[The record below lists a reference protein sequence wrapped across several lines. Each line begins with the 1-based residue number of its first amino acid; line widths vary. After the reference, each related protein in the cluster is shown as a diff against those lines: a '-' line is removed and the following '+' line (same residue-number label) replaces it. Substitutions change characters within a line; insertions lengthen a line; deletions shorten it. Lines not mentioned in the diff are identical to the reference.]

1 MVDVAIITVYA
12 LEVPSLTESNGQGA
26 HHGGYSGV
34 SRQAFLRP
42 SFTAGMGRQGTVG
55 QSGWLDVYQCRNLTC
70 LKENQTMSGIL
81 DAIIKS
87 LSPEATAK
95 VLPLGQSNAPDPSA
109 AAGAVL
115 SAIVRGMAQKSQTQ
129 EGASSLWDMITKHAG
144 QGAQPTDSPA
154 SGKGIEVRDMD
165 PKVTDEILGQIFG
178 ENAGQVQGR
187 VGKVITLDAET
198 TKKLMGAILPS
209 ILGGL
214 LGHAKESSGSS
225 PQSLPDILGKAR
237 DELNQRQSKSG
248 GAFDD
253 ILDRDHDGN
262 VDLSDLISILKGGGS
277 GAAAPKAPSSA
288 GPTDF

>member
-1 MVDVAIITVYA
+1 
-12 LEVPSLTESNGQGA
+12 
-26 HHGGYSGV
+26 
-34 SRQAFLRP
+34 
-42 SFTAGMGRQGTVG
+42 
-55 QSGWLDVYQCRNLTC
+55 
-70 LKENQTMSGIL
+70 MSGIL
-81 DAIIKS
+81 DALINS
-87 LSPEATAK
+87 LSPEATRK
-95 VLPLGQSNAPDPSA
+95 VIPLGQTNAPDPNA

-144 QGAQPTDSPA
+144 QGSQSTNSPA
-154 SGKGIEVRDMD
+154 SGSGVEVRDMD
-165 PKVTDEILGQIFG
+165 PKVTDEILSQIFG

-187 VGKVITLDAET
+187 IGKVITLDSET

-214 LGHAKESSGSS
+214 LGQAKGQSGAS

-253 ILDRDHDGN
+253 ILDRDHDGD
-262 VDLSDLISILKGGGS
+262 VDLSDLMSILKGGAS
-277 GAAAPKAPSSA
+277 GTAASPKAPSSA